1 MKDAFKEWAIIVDA
15 LGRGDQI
22 LILRKGGI
30 HEGRG
35 GFQVECPRFFLF
47 PTRFHQ
53 QREGVLPEVGA
64 RMNSLPADY
73 FSETE
78 VRIEF
83 WAEVKEW
90 RELESWED
98 AQQLEGQHVW
108 TEEVIRERCDWS
120 KKKGIYCL
128 AVRVYQLPEPQ
139 VIPLLESYGG
149 CKSWIEIEPEISLEG
164 SRPVLC
170 DADFEQKLRTF
181 SAEATAS

>member
-35 GFQVECPRFFLF
+35 GFQVDCPRFFLF

-53 QREGVLPEVGA
+53 QQEGVLPEVGQ
-64 RMNSLPADY
+64 RMKSLSSDY
-73 FSETE
+73 FLENE

-83 WAEVKEW
+83 WAEVQEW
-90 RELESWED
+90 KQLESWED

-128 AVRVYQLPEPQ
+128 AVRVYRLPEAKI
-139 VIPLLESYGG
+139 IPLLDSYGG
-149 CKSWIEIEPEISLEG
+149 CKSWIQLESEITLDG
-164 SRPVLC
+164 SEPVLD
-170 DADFEQKLRTF
+170 DATFNSKLKQFVTEPNF
-181 SAEATAS
+181 S